1 MLFPTWLNDAS
12 RMLFGILSKP
22 HKCCFPHG
30 SSETIH
36 ACSKVMTNTRYP
48 VAIQS
53 PSNRFKDA
61 PVSPILFLALYNINM
76 TETFDV
82 VAFLHRTED
91 VNQLMRQLSEQVS
104 TRSMWQRLTTSC
116 RKWQLVLLCLLHTYP
131 RRLDLVPRVK
141 AILHAILQQSE
152 SESPT
157 PLHALIV
164 RNRPSPDDVFP
175 VSTLDDV
182 AWSDTSRATCRVA
195 CFCLYIAD
203 YPTLRRP
210 DGCILH
216 YFTLLQCA
224 NRRVYLNSSYASD
237 YVCVS
242 QCTRAVSRRA
252 FDAFC
257 VAIDDPRR
265 RESEVRAFF
274 AAFFIPRRMVQ
285 TRVEHETER
294 DHQTQSLD
302 ARIESEIQVYTRN
315 LYKIAVGQLSQ
326 YSHHIK
332 DIACSLDHASCG

>member
-1 MLFPTWLNDAS
+1 
-12 RMLFGILSKP
+12 
-22 HKCCFPHG
+22 
-30 SSETIH
+30 
-36 ACSKVMTNTRYP
+36 
-48 VAIQS
+48 
-53 PSNRFKDA
+53 
-61 PVSPILFLALYNINM
+61 M

-82 VAFLHRTED
+82 VAFLRRTDD

-116 RKWQLVLLCLLHTYP
+116 RKWQLVLLCLLHTDP
-131 RRLDLVPRVK
+131 RRIDSVPHIK

-152 SESPT
+152 SECPT
-157 PLHALIV
+157 PLRALIV
-164 RNRPSPDDVFP
+164 RNRPSPDEVVP

-182 AWSDTSRATCRVA
+182 TWSNTPFSTTRVA
-195 CFCLYIAD
+195 CLCLYIAD
-203 YPTLRRP
+203 YPTLRLP

-242 QCTRAVSRRA
+242 QCTRALSRRA

-257 VAIDDPRR
+257 VAIEDPRS

-274 AAFFIPRRMVQ
+274 AAFFIPRRLVQ

-294 DHQTQSLD
+294 DHRTQPLD

-315 LYKIAVGQLSQ
+315 RYKIAVGQLSQ
-326 YSHHIK
+326 YSHHIQ